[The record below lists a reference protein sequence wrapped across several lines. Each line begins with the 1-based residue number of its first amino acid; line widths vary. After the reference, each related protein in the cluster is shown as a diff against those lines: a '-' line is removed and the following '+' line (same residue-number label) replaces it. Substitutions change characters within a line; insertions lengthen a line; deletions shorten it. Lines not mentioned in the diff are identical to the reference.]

1 MAGQGGLVL
10 SEALSDLDLAHRL
23 AVSSPGSSHAAPPK
37 GEAMPGSINQVSKVP
52 SRHGQP
58 HLAECTAPMHSRW

>member
-10 SEALSDLDLAHRL
+10 SEALSDLDSVHRL
-23 AVSSPGSSHAAPPK
+23 AITSPGSSHAVPPK

-58 HLAECTAPMHSRW
+58 HLAEWMAMMHTSW